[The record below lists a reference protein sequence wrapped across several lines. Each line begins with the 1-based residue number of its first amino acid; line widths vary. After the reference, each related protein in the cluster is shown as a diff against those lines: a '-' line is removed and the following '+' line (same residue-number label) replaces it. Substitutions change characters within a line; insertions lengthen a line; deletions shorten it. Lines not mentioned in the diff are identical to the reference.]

1 METSSDILDLNTRG
15 IERVAIVGVGAVG
28 STAAYA
34 MVQAGVAKEIILV
47 DLDRRRAEGEW
58 MDLQHCVPF
67 AQPVFLR
74 VAAPDE
80 VENCDFIIVTAGV
93 AQRPGE
99 SRLNLVQRNTQ
110 VFSSLFP
117 MISQRNPHALFLIV
131 TNPVDIMTRV
141 ALHLSGLPARQV
153 FGSGTVLDTARF
165 RALISQRCGIQ
176 ARHVHAYV
184 IGEHGDSE
192 VLVWSRASIGPF
204 HVAEYTDFTK
214 QPIKPEEK
222 EEIDQS
228 VRNAAYYII
237 ERKGATHFAIGLA
250 TVSLAAAASVQQDSV
265 YTVSRQCEGV
275 FGLNGVCLSVP
286 TLVNRSG
293 AHTHFEIELA
303 PNEKAALM
311 KSAEMLDTLYHQLG
325 LGS

>member
-1 METSSDILDLNTRG
+1 METMNTFQPEYSG
-15 IERVAIVGVGAVG
+15 IRRVGIVGVGAVG

-34 MVQAGVAKEIILV
+34 MVQAGVVPEIVLT
-47 DLDRRRAEGEW
+47 DADPRRAEGEL

-67 AQPVFLR
+67 SQPVSLA
-74 VAAPDE
+74 VSAPDE
-80 VENCDFIIVTAGV
+80 LENCDFIVVTAGV

-99 SRLNLVQRNTQ
+99 SRLDLVQRNVK
-110 VFSSLFP
+110 VFESLFP
-117 MISQRNPHALFLIV
+117 AMNKRNPNALFLIV

-141 ALHLSGLPARQV
+141 ALRLSGLPARQV

-165 RALISQRCGIQ
+165 RALLSQRCGIQ
-176 ARHVHAYV
+176 TRHVHAYV

-204 HVAEYTDFTK
+204 HVAEYTDYRK
-214 QPIKPEEK
+214 ISIRPEEK
-222 EEIDQS
+222 EQIDRD

-250 TVSLAAAASVQQDSV
+250 TLSLLSAACVQQDSV

-275 FGLNGVCLSVP
+275 FGINGVCLSVP

-303 PNEKAALM
+303 PNEHRALL
-311 KSAEMLDTLYHQLG
+311 KSAEVLDATYRQLG
-325 LGS
+325 LE